1 MEDEKKMKDKPNKA
15 FYPASNKTP
24 PPAPPQMDPATNSGA
39 GEHNLERGVRIKM
52 RPGRAAEGVA
62 VDENGYAT
70 VDAKTAD
77 HLVKINYAEYAK

>member
-1 MEDEKKMKDKPNKA
+1 MNDEKKMKDKPNKA
-15 FYPASNKTP
+15 FYPASNKQD
-24 PPAPPQMDPATNSGA
+24 APEAEVPEAPK
-39 GEHNLERGVRIKM
+39 VRIKM